1 MEVFHA
7 AQNAQK
13 QLTQMEIETADQ
25 QMIRGHFAVRR
36 RTGLGCIF

>member
-1 MEVFHA
+1 MLP
-7 AQNAQK
+7 QNAQK

-25 QMIRGHFAVRR
+25 PIIKGYFAVRR